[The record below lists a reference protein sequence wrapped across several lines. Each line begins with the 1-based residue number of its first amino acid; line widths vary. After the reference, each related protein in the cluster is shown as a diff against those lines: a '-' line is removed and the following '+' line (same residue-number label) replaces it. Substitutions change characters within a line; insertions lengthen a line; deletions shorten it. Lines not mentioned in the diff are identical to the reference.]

1 MISGENQK
9 TILLVEDEVFAAMA
23 GKITLEK
30 YGNKVLTAHS
40 GEEAVATVEK
50 TPDID
55 MILMD
60 INLGAGIDGTEAAEI
75 ILKERDLPVLF
86 LSSHSEAEMV
96 ARTERITSYGFVV
109 KHSSHTVLDA
119 SVKMAFKLFE
129 ARTREKEKESQR
141 EAALKALRESEARYR
156 TLFENSG
163 TSMIIIEE
171 DATISLVNN
180 ETLRRTGY
188 ARSEIEGKKKWT
200 EIVDG
205 EDIERMLAQ
214 HRLRRE
220 NPGEA
225 LPGYEFRYRTKSG
238 ELRYALINVQLLP
251 GTRKSMASLIDITER
266 KRVESQMEAALEE
279 LRRSEE
285 KYRLIF
291 NRENDAI
298 VMTDADSLKFLD
310 VNKAA
315 EKLYGYSKAEFL
327 GMTALA
333 LSAEPENSHLTLRA
347 GAETDGVRVPMR
359 KHKRKDG
366 TILTVEISA
375 GPFIWNN
382 QKVVCSIIR
391 DSTERMRTE
400 SQREAALEALGESE
414 VRCRELFN
422 RMSSGVAVYEAVDD
436 GGDFII
442 RDFNPAAE
450 KMEKVSRE
458 DVLGKRVS
466 EVFPGAKAFGI
477 FKVFQKVWQTGKA
490 EFYPENICEKEGNSG
505 RFRESWR
512 ENWVFKLPA
521 GEIVAIYNDISE
533 RKGEGEEIQ
542 RQLAE
547 KDILLREV
555 HHRIKNNI
563 ASIGGLISLQMQ
575 AVTNPEAIEVL
586 QDAIGRVNSMR
597 ILYDKLLL
605 TEDYKNVSVKNYVE
619 SLIASVVALSPDAAK
634 VTIDQRIADFQLD
647 QKRLS
652 PLGIIINELL
662 TNIMKHA
669 FSNRNAGLIQIAL
682 TNSDKRVTLTIQD
695 NGIGLPPGFDAK
707 KSTGFGL
714 ILVKMLSQQLE
725 ASFSIKKQKG
735 TMCKVEFDI

>member
-1 MISGENQK
+1 MTGAENQK

-23 GKITLEK
+23 GKITLEN

-55 MILMD
+55 LILMD
-60 INLGAGIDGTEAAEI
+60 INLGAGIDGAEAAEI

-86 LSSHSEAEMV
+86 LSSHTEPEML

-109 KHSSHTVLDA
+109 KHSSHSVLDA

-129 ARTREKEKESQR
+129 AKTKEKEKESQR

-156 TLFENSG
+156 TLFENTG
-163 TSMIIIEE
+163 TSIIIIEE
-171 DATISLVNN
+171 DATISLVND

-200 EIVDG
+200 EIVDA

-220 NPGEA
+220 SPGEA

-266 KRVESQMEAALEE
+266 KQADFQREAALEE

-310 VNKAA
+310 VNEAA

-333 LSAEPENSHLTLRA
+333 LSIEPENSQLTLRA
-347 GAETDGVRVPMR
+347 GAETDGVRVPLR

-391 DSTERMRTE
+391 DMT
-400 SQREAALEALGESE
+400 
-414 VRCRELFN
+414 
-422 RMSSGVAVYEAVDD
+422 
-436 GGDFII
+436 
-442 RDFNPAAE
+442 
-450 KMEKVSRE
+450 
-458 DVLGKRVS
+458 
-466 EVFPGAKAFGI
+466 
-477 FKVFQKVWQTGKA
+477 
-490 EFYPENICEKEGNSG
+490 
-505 RFRESWR
+505 
-512 ENWVFKLPA
+512 
-521 GEIVAIYNDISE
+521 E
-533 RKGEGEEIQ
+533 RKGAGEEIQ

-547 KDILLREV
+547 KEILLREV

-575 AVTNPEAIEVL
+575 AVTNSEAIAVL

-605 TEDYKNVSVKNYVE
+605 TEGYKDVSVKNYVE
-619 SLIASVVALSPDAAK
+619 SLIASVVALSPDNAK
-634 VTIDQRIADFQLD
+634 VTIDQQIADFQLD

-669 FSNRNAGLIQIAL
+669 FINRDSGLIKISL
-682 TNSDKRVTLTIQD
+682 THIDKHAMLTIQD
-695 NGIGLPPGFDAK
+695 DGNGLPPGFDLNESK
-707 KSTGFGL
+707 GFGL
-714 ILVKMLSQQLE
+714 MLVKMLSQQLGGR
-725 ASFSIKKQKG
+725 FTIKKQKG
-735 TMCKVEFDI
+735 TRCTVTFDV